1 MLQKLNLSV
10 LATALLLVGCSSKP
24 APETQKR
31 VATQAVTA
39 VNQSQ
44 LTIESWEDIET
55 DFSRPTD
62 KQLRYVT
69 QGDTTKATAL
79 KTLQFVALAF
89 AGGGQVNG
97 FSKEDLKGTQV
108 PGVMNPS
115 ITYLTPRV
123 SDILKSE
130 MDRQPAKKYDNPL
143 IIKPTTWKLM
153 YKNLA
158 GGDDNYR
165 LIMKTTLRRL
175 TDDKT
180 AKNIFQQV
188 DCESTETTPEYTLPQ
203 WQANNY
209 AKVNEETQKLL
220 DTCLAKF
227 TTEAH
232 NFL

>member
-1 MLQKLNLSV
+1 MLQQLNLFV

-31 VATQAVTA
+31 VATQTVTA

-69 QGDTTKATAL
+69 QGDTAKVTAL
-79 KTLQFVALAF
+79 KTLQFVALTF
-89 AGGGQVNG
+89 AGGGQVSG
-97 FSKEDLKGTQV
+97 FSKEDLKGSEAQ
-108 PGVMNPS
+108 GVINPS

-123 SDILKSE
+123 SDIMKKE
-130 MDRQPAKKYDNPL
+130 MDRQPMRKYNNPL
-143 IIKPTTWKLM
+143 IIKPKTWRLM

-165 LIMKTTLRRL
+165 LIMKTTLSRSA
-175 TDDKT
+175 TDKIG
-180 AKNIFQQV
+180 KGNYMLV
-188 DCESTETTPEYTLPQ
+188 ECVSTETTPEYTLPQ

-209 AKVNEETQKLL
+209 AKVNEVTQQVL
-220 DTCLAKF
+220 DSCLAKF

-232 NFL
+232 AFL

>member
-123 SDILKSE
+123 SDIMKNE
-130 MDRQPAKKYDNPL
+130 MDRQPMRKYNSPL

-158 GGDDNYR
+158 GGDDNYT
-165 LIMKTTLRRL
+165 LVMKTTLSRNA
-175 TDDKT
+175 TDKT
-180 AKNIFQQV
+180 GKDNYMFV
-188 DCESTETTPEYTLPQ
+188 ECVSTETTPEYTLPQ